1 MRTAMESI
9 DDLDRVEATPRR
21 SAPVVRA
28 VAARRGQRG
37 LSVLELAVSTT
48 ILSALVMAAST
59 ASQTALTATADVVA
73 LDASGGSTR
82 HTLDRLELLLVSA
95 SLGTLEGVP
104 AAQGVTPEPLQ
115 EGVDYRD
122 LRFRR
127 VIGFSG
133 GAPAF
138 EPPLTAA
145 AVVIQQAA
153 DGRGSG
159 ALQLVAGGRTATLQ
173 ESVRSV
179 TFRRDGSR
187 LRVTLEFGSAAAAT
201 SSSTLDVVLRV
212 Q

>member
-1 MRTAMESI
+1 MTTLLGIGRG
-9 DDLDRVEATPRR
+9 PRD
-21 SAPVVRA
+21 
-28 VAARRGQRG
+28 ARGGRRRQRG
-37 LSVLELAVSTT
+37 LSALELAISTT

-115 EGVDYRD
+115 DGVDYRD
-122 LRFRR
+122 LHFRR
-127 VIGFSG
+127 VVGFAA

-145 AVVIQQAA
+145 PVVVQQAFDA
-153 DGRGSG
+153 SGRG
-159 ALQLVAGGRTATLQ
+159 ALQLVAGGRTSTLQ

-179 TFRRDGSR
+179 TFRRDGAR
-187 LRVTLEFGSAAAAT
+187 LRVTLALGDADGTRHET